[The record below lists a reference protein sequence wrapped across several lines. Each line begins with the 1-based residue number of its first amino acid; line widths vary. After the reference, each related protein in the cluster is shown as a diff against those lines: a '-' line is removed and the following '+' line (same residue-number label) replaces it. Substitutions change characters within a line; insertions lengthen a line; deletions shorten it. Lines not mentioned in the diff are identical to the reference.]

1 MFSRLVWWSET
12 HLRVLSFSHACAELL
27 ASAFESLWEV
37 VEFLEDKE
45 KSNKIS
51 FYSGNEDR
59 MRNYRSVS
67 FNFIL

>member
-1 MFSRLVWWSET
+1 MEWNSPQGSL
-12 HLRVLSFSHACAELL
+12 LQPGLLLLLL

-37 VEFLEDKE
+37 KEFLEDKE